1 MSGNVYAVT
10 PRSCQEAKMTDHYDG
25 GVTAGNGYANFEYGS
40 PYSGS
45 YSQGM
50 MPQGMYPSFGAYGQS
65 SPLTGSH
72 GGHIMDIS
80 TQGQHVADP
89 FGYSGHG
96 HVQRP
101 FGIPNAIGNTI
112 MGMNSF
118 PAHTLGFTVQVLLEV
133 MAILSLVVMEV
144 ELNLLW
150 VLMQTLDLLEVEQAP
165 SQAIYLSEVMDLFM
179 EAIAHLED
187 PLMEAVIPLEGTI
200 MAVGQAA
207 CLLQQRH
214 KAIQAH
220 VLDFLD
226 DQIKLACQK
235 SETEERK
242 WGKWDL
248 QTRQKSTATKL
259 MFMTKSSLSEER
271 NGRTKVGSTDAPEV
285 NGNKT
290 NVYDKILTYKSN
302 AKLPGSI
309 RDSLP

>member
-1 MSGNVYAVT
+1 
-10 PRSCQEAKMTDHYDG
+10 
-25 GVTAGNGYANFEYGS
+25 
-40 PYSGS
+40 
-45 YSQGM
+45 
-50 MPQGMYPSFGAYGQS
+50 
-65 SPLTGSH
+65 
-72 GGHIMDIS
+72 
-80 TQGQHVADP
+80 
-89 FGYSGHG
+89 
-96 HVQRP
+96 
-101 FGIPNAIGNTI
+101 
-112 MGMNSF
+112 
-118 PAHTLGFTVQVLLEV
+118 

-242 WGKWDL
+242 WDL

-259 MFMTKSSLSEER
+259 MFMTKS
-271 NGRTKVGSTDAPEV
+271 
-285 NGNKT
+285 
-290 NVYDKILTYKSN
+290 
-302 AKLPGSI
+302 
-309 RDSLP
+309 